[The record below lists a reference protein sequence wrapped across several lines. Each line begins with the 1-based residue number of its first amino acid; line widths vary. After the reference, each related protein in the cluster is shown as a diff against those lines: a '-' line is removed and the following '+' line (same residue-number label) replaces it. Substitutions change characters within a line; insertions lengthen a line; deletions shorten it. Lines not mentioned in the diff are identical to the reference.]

1 MTLLGF
7 VPLVQELV
15 WRLSVRSKERKI
27 RGCHGGEVESGEPL
41 GLILLLPND
50 YGKDRSFSSTT
61 SLTHAVTGMSRSAAA
76 A

>member
-1 MTLLGF
+1 MIAFALF
-7 VPLVQELV
+7 PACRELV
-15 WRLSVRSKERKI
+15 LRLSVKSKEWKI
-27 RGCHGGEVESGEPL
+27 GGCHGGEVESGEPL
-41 GLILLLPND
+41 GLILPIRNG